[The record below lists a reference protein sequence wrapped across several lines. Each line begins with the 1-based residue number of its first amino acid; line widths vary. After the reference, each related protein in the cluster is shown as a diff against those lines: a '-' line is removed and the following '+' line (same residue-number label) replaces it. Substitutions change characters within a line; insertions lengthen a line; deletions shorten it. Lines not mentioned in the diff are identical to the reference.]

1 MAAKCSNSSDINK
14 NVSFHK
20 FPKKETNEK
29 RYAEWVRQVKRTRA
43 EWNGPTSADT
53 HICSEHFTEECFE
66 KVTQLKEEVGYR
78 NNAVP
83 TLFQRTDADSPVQ
96 NKPRTAFQKRQ
107 RMSTINECIN
117 ESTVSYDSMECT
129 DISQSV
135 DTDP

>member
-1 MAAKCSNSSDINK
+1 MAAKCSNSPDINK

-53 HICSEHFTEECFE
+53 PICSKHFTEECFE

-78 NNAVP
+78 NRRQLKNNAVP

-96 NKPRTAFQKRQ
+96 KNQEQHFRNGR
-107 RMSTINECIN
+107 E
-117 ESTVSYDSMECT
+117 
-129 DISQSV
+129 
-135 DTDP
+135 